1 MNFSSRTAI
10 NVNAPFFNSRGDFKN
25 ATVLLGCEHAGNDD
39 NATNHNGIH
48 VVTDPSRVMVR
59 YIWIVPH
66 GTRVPRAQDLRIPM
80 LSTFNDLR
88 STAVGK
94 SG

>member
-1 MNFSSRTAI
+1 MNFSSRA
-10 NVNAPFFNSRGDFKN
+10 VGNAKAAFFESRGDFKN

-39 NATNHNGIH
+39 NVTNTHGIH

-59 YIWIVPH
+59 YIWIVPQ
-66 GTRVPRAQDLRIPM
+66 GTRVPRAVDLRIPM

-88 STAVGK
+88 LTRSR
-94 SG
+94 